1 MTIADT
7 RLDAAARPAPVSEW
21 PMLRELDGDT
31 AQRAFHA
38 TMEAFARPGTVH
50 RLPAGA
56 VPSRVPAVVAPLLA
70 LADIMTPIAAI
81 DSDDDDLAAHAIT
94 VISRLV
100 AAKATAPT
108 SARFGLAFAE
118 PHDLCALNR
127 GSHWSPEAGAMLF
140 QRVTGI
146 HVVAGDKAEE
156 RAGADDRDGAIWRLT
171 GPGVKPG
178 EPVLLHVGGLGE
190 RFVSQRAERVSDYP
204 SGIDVLLVTDRGDV
218 VGLSRT
224 TVITV
229 VDDSAQPGVA
239 HADGTMPGRTAQ
251 NGAS

>member
-7 RLDAAARPAPVSEW
+7 RLDAGARLAPVSEW
-21 PMLRELDGDT
+21 PMLRELDGDS
-31 AQRAFHA
+31 AQRVFHA
-38 TMEAFARPGTVH
+38 TMEAFARPGSVH
-50 RLPAGA
+50 RLAVGA
-56 VPSRVPAVVAPLLA
+56 VPTGVPAVVAPLLA

-81 DSDDDDLAAHAIT
+81 DSDDDGLAAHAVA

-100 AAKATAPT
+100 AAKATAPA

-118 PHDLCALNR
+118 PRDLSALNR

-140 QRVTGI
+140 QRVSGI
-146 HVVAGDKAEE
+146 HVVAGANAEDLT
-156 RAGADDRDGAIWRLT
+156 GTDDRHGAIWRLT

-178 EPVLLHVGGLGE
+178 EPVLLRVDGLGE

-204 SGIDVLLVTDRGDV
+204 SGIDVLLVTDDGDV

-229 VDDSAQPGVA
+229 LDRAA
-239 HADGTMPGRTAQ
+239 LDGTALDRTEQ
-251 NGAS
+251 NGAL